1 MLGPFDFVVWLAG
14 FLAEVF
20 VLAWATHDRT
30 LLRHR
35 ALLVYVA
42 ALAADEILSF
52 VILWRYGFTSNEYVY
67 YYYDSDAA
75 LTLLMFLAIMG
86 LCARIFR
93 EQARSGWIR
102 SVTLTI
108 LATVALY
115 AAAITAM
122 KHQVLAT
129 HFAGEFCGG
138 LYFTGM
144 VLTYVVW
151 VLLLS
156 RRDPRLRLV
165 LLVSAF
171 GVYFGGQSAASALRS
186 LFPLLTGVHYLGPLM
201 GAFLPLS
208 LAYTFS
214 KVSEE
219 ARIPLEQ
226 LAGAS

>member
-14 FLAEVF
+14 FLAEIF
-20 VLAWATHDRT
+20 VLAWAAHDRS
-30 LLRHR
+30 LRRHR
-35 ALLVYVA
+35 SLLVYVA

-52 VILWRYGFTSNEYVY
+52 VILRRYGFTSNEYTY
-67 YYYDSDAA
+67 YYYYSDAL

-86 LCARIFR
+86 LCARVFR
-93 EQARSGWIR
+93 EQERSGR
-102 SVTLTI
+102 LRALTLMI

-115 AAAITAM
+115 AAAITVV

-144 VLTYVVW
+144 VMTYVVW

-171 GVYFGGQSAASALRS
+171 GIYFGGQSAASALQS
-186 LFPLLTGVHYLGPLM
+186 LFPALTALHYLSPMM
-201 GAFLPLS
+201 GACLPVS

-214 KVSEE
+214 WVSEE

-226 LAGAS
+226 LAGVW